1 MRKLFSSAIFGVT
14 RKAAGKGHASSQYNL
29 GVMYAKGQGVT
40 QDFVQAHMWFS
51 LAAAKGEETARKGLD
66 LVAEEMTSAEIAEAQ
81 RLAREWRPKKP

>member
-1 MRKLFSSAIFGVT
+1 MRKLFSAAIFGVT

-40 QDFVQAHMWFS
+40 QDFVQAHMWFN

-66 LVAEEMTSAEIAEAQ
+66 LVAEEMTPAEIAEAQ